1 MIQTLSVLIV
11 TELACGG
18 SSPKVTANKL
28 GEPGEQFQPG
38 QLGSYNKTSM
48 PEQARP
54 ADSRPRHEKTPAP
67 VPPRTLPVLSV
78 WLRDLM
84 ISLAISAFIIV
95 FLYQPVKVEG
105 TSMMPSLDDQER
117 IFVNK
122 YVYRLEPIQRGD
134 IVVFRYPRDTS
145 KSFIKRVIGLAG
157 DRIRIES
164 GEVFVNGEALEEDYV
179 PAAYA
184 DQRSSPEIV
193 VPANSYFVLG
203 DHRTMS
209 NDSRDF
215 GFVNERYIYGKAVFG
230 YWPME
235 KLGRLR

>member
-1 MIQTLSVLIV
+1 MPCGVSNYTIV
-11 TELACGG
+11 PRDQLH
-18 SSPKVTANKL
+18 
-28 GEPGEQFQPG
+28 PGPPG
-38 QLGSYNKTSM
+38 PYNKSSM
-48 PEQARP
+48 PEQARLG
-54 ADSRPRHEKTPAP
+54 DSRPRQEKTPAP
-67 VPPRTLPVLSV
+67 VPHRTLPGLSV

-84 ISLAISAFIIV
+84 ISLAISAFIII

-184 DQRSSPEIV
+184 DQRSYPELV
-193 VPANSYFVLG
+193 VPVNSYFVLG

-215 GFVNERYIYGKAVFG
+215 GPVSIGYIYGKAVFG
-230 YWPME
+230 YWPMD
-235 KLGRLR
+235 KMGRVR

>member
-1 MIQTLSVLIV
+1 VNS
-11 TELACGG
+11 
-18 SSPKVTANKL
+18 
-28 GEPGEQFQPG
+28 GEHLQPG
-38 QLGSYNKTSM
+38 RLRPYNKSKM
-48 PEQARP
+48 QEQARP
-54 ADSRPRHEKTPAP
+54 ADSRPRPDKTPAP

-78 WLRDLM
+78 WLRDLI

-184 DQRSSPEIV
+184 DQRSYSELV
-193 VPANSYFVLG
+193 VPPSSYFVLG

-215 GFVNERYIYGKAVFG
+215 GPVSIGYIYGKAVFG
-230 YWPME
+230 YWPMD
-235 KLGRLR
+235 KMGRVR